1 MKKYALFAFIALLA
15 ACATPQQERA
25 TTTGALIGATA
36 GAVIGAQNDR
46 MAEGAIVGGVI
57 GGLTGALIG
66 EQQRRPA
73 PAARPHRHSGCAG
86 GQRFFDRARH
96 ETNMHEKIELMQE
109 GLQYC
114 PNNAAAHNDLGVAY
128 FRIGNHRL
136 AARHFK
142 RALAIDP
149 YYEPA
154 RINLKRLRA
163 MHHPRRRHHEHEIE
177 EFED

>member
-1 MKKYALFAFIALLA
+1 MNVRLLFLAVAMLA

-46 MAEGAIVGGVI
+46 MAEGAVVGGVI

-66 EQQRRPA
+66 EQQRQPGRP
-73 PAARPHRHSGCAG
+73 RVHHHSRCPG
-86 GQRFFDRARH
+86 GERFFNRARR
-96 ETNMHEKIELMQE
+96 EPNMHEKIELMQQ
-109 GLQYC
+109 GLSYC

-128 FRIGNHRL
+128 YRIGNHRL

-154 RINLKRLRA
+154 RVNLRRLRA
-163 MHHPRRRHHEHEIE
+163 QHRRHRHHDNDDEY
-177 EFED
+177 ED